1 MSWICWEI
9 PDSSKDGQRSR
20 EKDGSENRS
29 GVQNEKLCPWVQ
41 KLKTGNNGTEGG
53 KCREGAVMNEK
64 RQISGSIP
72 CAVDDFGKLRTG
84 GSASFFNRGG

>member
-29 GVQNEKLCPWVQ
+29 GVQNEKLCPRVQ

-64 RQISGSIP
+64 KQICGSIY
-72 CAVDDFGKLRTG
+72 CAVADIRKLCAG
-84 GSASFFNRGG
+84 GCASVFNRGG

>member
-29 GVQNEKLCPWVQ
+29 GVQNEKLCPP
-41 KLKTGNNGTEGG
+41 GTEI
-53 KCREGAVMNEK
+53 E
-64 RQISGSIP
+64 
-72 CAVDDFGKLRTG
+72 
-84 GSASFFNRGG
+84 NRK